1 LFITEGYHNGKSK
14 FLEGYNDDSGFE
26 GVGEKL
32 LALLQ
37 KFNVRNVLVI
47 LAIRQ
52 RDPLKE
58 MYAEDY
64 SQMIKCAKELLSSLY
79 DKVVN
84 SKT

>member
-1 LFITEGYHNGKSK
+1 
-14 FLEGYNDDSGFE
+14 LEGYNDDTGFE

-52 RDPLKE
+52 RDPLR
-58 MYAEDY
+58 
-64 SQMIKCAKELLSSLY
+64 
-79 DKVVN
+79 
-84 SKT
+84 